1 MGCPRALVLALA
13 AAAAADKRT
22 IQRVGLWHLE
32 KAGGTWVGHVLRRAF
47 PDKFE
52 SVCEHCMHGPKALTD
67 PRVWSIGLMREPC
80 DYYLAAWS
88 WGRLRRAG
96 WLLKKMERSDPSAAA
111 EFYGAGD
118 ADAARFGAWVR
129 YVNDARAGG
138 AAGAAP
144 TCGLLSARLWAALL
158 DPAAARRVNEQEPR
172 KIAYRMPLN
181 MELTRFRNVTLEPCP
196 LSDCVRAAG
205 AGPMEACARAMRG
218 SRAFPRLDC
227 WLRTDRLAG
236 DLEECLARLGTTDG
250 AWAANA
256 RRGVAEMTSAAA
268 NRSRLATAHA
278 QCAALVDA
286 PTAAQIYAAE
296 APLAERFGFS
306 GGCCSRA
313 TAPVDARLVR
323 AVS

>member
-1 MGCPRALVLALA
+1 M
-13 AAAAADKRT
+13 
-22 IQRVGLWHLE
+22 
-32 KAGGTWVGHVLRRAF
+32 
-47 PDKFE
+47 
-52 SVCEHCMHGPKALTD
+52 
-67 PRVWSIGLMREPC
+67 
-80 DYYLAAWS
+80 
-88 WGRLRRAG
+88 
-96 WLLKKMERSDPSAAA
+96 
-111 EFYGAGD
+111 
-118 ADAARFGAWVR
+118 
-129 YVNDARAGG
+129 NDARAGG

-236 DLEECLARLGTTDG
+236 DLEECLARLGATDG

-313 TAPVDARLVR
+313 AAPVDARLVR

>member
-96 WLLKKMERSDPSAAA
+96 WLLKKMERIDPPAAA

-118 ADAARFGAWVR
+118 ADAALREVPPP
-129 YVNDARAGG
+129 RAPN
-138 AAGAAP
+138 AP
-144 TCGLLSARLWAALL
+144 
-158 DPAAARRVNEQEPR
+158 
-172 KIAYRMPLN
+172 
-181 MELTRFRNVTLEPCP
+181 
-196 LSDCVRAAG
+196 SD
-205 AGPMEACARAMRG
+205 
-218 SRAFPRLDC
+218 
-227 WLRTDRLAG
+227 
-236 DLEECLARLGTTDG
+236 
-250 AWAANA
+250 
-256 RRGVAEMTSAAA
+256 
-268 NRSRLATAHA
+268 
-278 QCAALVDA
+278 
-286 PTAAQIYAAE
+286 
-296 APLAERFGFS
+296 
-306 GGCCSRA
+306 SRA
-313 TAPVDARLVR
+313 TGADANSRSISR
-323 AVS
+323 SKSGGGA

>member
-1 MGCPRALVLALA
+1 MFSDDVLLGRAAGSPVPPLAAVLSVAYLACVAALLVLALA

-96 WLLKKMERSDPSAAA
+96 WLLKKMERIDPPAAA
-111 EFYGAGD
+111 EFFGAGD

-138 AAGAAP
+138 AAGRSAS
-144 TCGLLSARLWAALL
+144 TSSRGLGHGSNPQLS
-158 DPAAARRVNEQEPR
+158 
-172 KIAYRMPLN
+172 
-181 MELTRFRNVTLEPCP
+181 
-196 LSDCVRAAG
+196 
-205 AGPMEACARAMRG
+205 
-218 SRAFPRLDC
+218 
-227 WLRTDRLAG
+227 
-236 DLEECLARLGTTDG
+236 
-250 AWAANA
+250 
-256 RRGVAEMTSAAA
+256 
-268 NRSRLATAHA
+268 
-278 QCAALVDA
+278 
-286 PTAAQIYAAE
+286 
-296 APLAERFGFS
+296 
-306 GGCCSRA
+306 
-313 TAPVDARLVR
+313 
-323 AVS
+323 